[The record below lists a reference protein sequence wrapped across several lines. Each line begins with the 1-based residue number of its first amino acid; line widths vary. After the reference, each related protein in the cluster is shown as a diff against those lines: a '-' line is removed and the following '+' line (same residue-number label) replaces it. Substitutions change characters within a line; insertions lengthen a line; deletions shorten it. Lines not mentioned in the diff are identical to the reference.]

1 MSPDSEGNLEKRP
14 ERRGPKGK
22 VTEIKLPVHPVIA
35 EWQPVGD
42 IGADHVL
49 VKKPVDPPSRRSDD
63 PKPPEPHDMGI
74 A

>member
-1 MSPDSEGNLEKRP
+1 MSPDNEAGLGKMP
-14 ERRGPKGK
+14 ERRGPQGK
-22 VTEIKLPVHPVIA
+22 ITEVKLPVHPMVA

-49 VKKPVDPPSRRSDD
+49 VNKPIDPPSRRSDD
-63 PKPPEPHDMGI
+63 PKPDPPNDMGV